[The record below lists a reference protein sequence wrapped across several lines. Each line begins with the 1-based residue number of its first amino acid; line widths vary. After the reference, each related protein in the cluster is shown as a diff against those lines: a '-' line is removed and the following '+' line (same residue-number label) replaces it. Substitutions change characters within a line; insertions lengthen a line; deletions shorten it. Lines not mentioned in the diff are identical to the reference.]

1 MNSIVVFS
9 QGISTQRE
17 QLPVSELGAE
27 AELAAARQ
35 VAEEL
40 GGMFRQVGKTLV
52 IDGLD
57 GSDQSKITTIC
68 RSHKLTWMA
77 NRSLLTGQPLY

>member
-1 MNSIVVFS
+1 MTSIVVFS
-9 QGISTQRE
+9 QGIRGRE
-17 QLPVSELGAE
+17 QLSISELGAE

-35 VAEEL
+35 VAKEL
-40 GGMFRQVGKTLV
+40 GGTFRQVGQTLV

-57 GSDQSKITTIC
+57 GLDLGKITIIC

-77 NRSLLTGQPLY
+77 NRSFLTGQPLY

>member
-9 QGISTQRE
+9 QGISKGRE
-17 QLPVSELGAE
+17 QLSVSELSPE

-35 VAEEL
+35 VAVEL
-40 GGMFRQVGKTLV
+40 GGTLRQAGEKLV

-57 GSDQSKITTIC
+57 GNDQSKITTIC
-68 RSHKLTWMA
+68 RSHKLTWMK

>member
-9 QGISTQRE
+9 QGISTGRE
-17 QLPVSELGAE
+17 QLSVSELSPE

-40 GGMFRQVGKTLV
+40 GGSLHQMGETLV
-52 IDGLD
+52 IDGID
-57 GSDQSKITTIC
+57 GKDQSKITTIC
-68 RSHKLTWMA
+68 RSHKLTWME